1 MDLLQCKRA
10 ERMRT
15 WDERTCKKLFFPANR
30 ITKPFSGCL
39 WGGKRW
45 ERVHFGAWFKMRKP
59 TDFRPVFVF
68 LGVLCGGA
76 KMALQRLCK
85 TGHAARRVFLKNRAK
100 TATQS
105 HFLHFAMLLKSALQH
120 NKASRSRDGILP
132 LFGAANFYFNRTF
145 ASD

>member
-1 MDLLQCKRA
+1 
-10 ERMRT
+10 
-15 WDERTCKKLFFPANR
+15 
-30 ITKPFSGCL
+30 
-39 WGGKRW
+39 
-45 ERVHFGAWFKMRKP
+45 VHFGAWFKMRKP